1 LQEDKFGCTEASEEV
16 RKIALK
22 VLIHEVPDT
31 VGAFLLKN
39 KRHGTL
45 KTHVLEKVREKR
57 EGKVEGRIINLF
69 LPLSPTHIAGP
80 TVAS

>member
-1 LQEDKFGCTEASEEV
+1 MTLTY
-16 RKIALK
+16 RPILK
-22 VLIHEVPDT
+22 YLRNLVPFST
-31 VGAFLLKN
+31 YAFLLKN